1 MRKQWLLL
9 LVGLVL
15 VLGACSGQEQST
27 ATQTPEP
34 DVDVQVTE
42 TDPPA
47 DQADAADPPQAAAT
61 AAEDGEKIAASD
73 GTVIECTVTS
83 LLPEVD
89 PTTQAIFPAV
99 SSEEWAK
106 GPEDA
111 TLTIVEYSDF
121 Q

>member
-1 MRKQWLLL
+1 MRKHWLLL
-9 LVGLVL
+9 LVGLIL
-15 VLGACSGQEQST
+15 VLGACTGQDQST
-27 ATQTPEP
+27 PTQSSEP
-34 DVDVQVTE
+34 DVDVQVDE
-42 TDPPA
+42 TDPPT
-47 DQADAADPPQAAAT
+47 DQAEETELPQAAET
-61 AAEDGEKIAASD
+61 AAAEGEKIAAD
-73 GTVIECTVTS
+73 TGTVIECSVTG

-99 SSEEWAK
+99 GGEEWAK

>member
-9 LVGLVL
+9 LVGLIL

-27 ATQTPEP
+27 ATLTSEP
-34 DVDVQVTE
+34 DGDVQVTE
-42 TDPPA
+42 TDPSA
-47 DQADAADPPQAAAT
+47 DQAGATEPPQAAAV
-61 AAEDGEKIAASD
+61 AAGESEKIASSD
-73 GTVIECTVTS
+73 GTVIECTVTG

-89 PTTQAIFPAV
+89 PTTQAIFPTV
-99 SSEEWAK
+99 SAEEWAK